1 MDLDAR
7 FGFVRWRVAGL
18 ALNLLANAVALYGAV
33 QFLRDGTHG
42 LVLGGGLALSAACV
56 ALLARPDLRPEGGPG
71 GSEPAENEGEPAEG
85 EGEPAGGEGEPGKGA
100 RQGGD
105 GAAEGA

>member
-33 QFLRDGTHG
+33 RFLRDGTHA
-42 LVLGGGLALSAACV
+42 LVLAGGLALSAACV
-56 ALLARPDLRPEGGPG
+56 ALLARPDLRPEGEPG
-71 GSEPAENEGEPAEG
+71 RSEPAD
-85 EGEPAGGEGEPGKGA
+85 GEPGEGA
-100 RQGGD
+100 TRGGD
-105 GAAEGA
+105 GAADGA